1 MGVGAPSRP
10 RAVAAPGG
18 KVLWLARNGSGRLRM
33 DAREQA
39 SGHTVSVTLPD
50 GAGPSLVDM
59 PQPGCWRF
67 VLTWAD
73 NPDEVFVRYFDR
85 TY

>member
-1 MGVGAPSRP
+1 M
-10 RAVAAPGG
+10 
-18 KVLWLARNGSGRLRM
+18 
-33 DAREQA
+33 
-39 SGHTVSVTLPD
+39 TLPD

-73 NPDEVFVRYFDR
+73 NRDEVFVRYFDR